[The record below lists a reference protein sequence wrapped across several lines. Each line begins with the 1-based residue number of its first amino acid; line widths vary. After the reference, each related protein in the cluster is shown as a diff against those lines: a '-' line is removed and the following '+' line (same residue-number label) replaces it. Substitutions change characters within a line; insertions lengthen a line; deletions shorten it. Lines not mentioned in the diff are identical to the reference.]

1 MRILI
6 TTVSVTIW
14 VLAAS
19 VSSAAE
25 IPSQAGNTASN
36 QNNLRFTGSP
46 GITTLQLSPIY
57 VEIQQVLDQ
66 AGETEQFLLKEL
78 AAAEKDED
86 VERIIHRIERLEV
99 DRKLGILKIQ
109 ARYARLEGR
118 WNLEYKLRTR
128 IMEILA
134 NEAYAAK

>member
-25 IPSQAGNTASN
+25 IPSQAGNTASY

-46 GITTLQLSPIY
+46 GITTLQLSPMY

-66 AGETEQFLLKEL
+66 AGETEQFLMRTSSGSSTGSS
-78 AAAEKDED
+78 AW
-86 VERIIHRIERLEV
+86 
-99 DRKLGILKIQ
+99 
-109 ARYARLEGR
+109 R
-118 WNLEYKLRTR
+118 WTGNW
-128 IMEILA
+128 A
-134 NEAYAAK
+134 S